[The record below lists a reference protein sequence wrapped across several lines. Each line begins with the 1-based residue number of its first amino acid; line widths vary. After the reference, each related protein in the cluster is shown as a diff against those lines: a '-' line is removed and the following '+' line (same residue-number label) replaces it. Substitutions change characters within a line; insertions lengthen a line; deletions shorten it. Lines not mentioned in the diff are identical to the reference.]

1 MAPGVSG
8 PCTEATSCLWSS
20 HTGNC
25 PPGLVLFAFG
35 VMTLGHMLSCS
46 ENSLSQTL
54 DIYFPHSKLALVPH
68 IMEAST
74 VPALH
79 SDHGS
84 FLQPGAKLGPS
95 NRSLCRRK
103 SFTSPQSLVRCHSAR
118 GGQRTPSPLGNPE
131 SLLGATEW
139 TLMGLYTVY
148 VPYCHHYMC
157 WSSVECCCFPFLI
170 QYVLNKIGTW
180 GSAQLTTYQKSP

>member
-25 PPGLVLFAFG
+25 PLGLVLYAIR
-35 VMTLGHMLSCS
+35 VMTVDHMLSYS
-46 ENSLSQTL
+46 EKSLSQTL
-54 DIYFPHSKLALVPH
+54 NIYAPTPSWPLFLTLWNQ
-68 IMEAST
+68 
-74 VPALH
+74 PALYQLCTVTMAH
-79 SDHGS
+79 FYSWS
-84 FLQPGAKLGPS
+84 QTRPS
-95 NRSLCRRK
+95 NISPCRRK
-103 SFTSPQSLVRCHSAR
+103 SFTSQSLVRCHGAR
-118 GGQRTPSPLGNPE
+118 GGQHTPSPLGNLE

-157 WSSVECCCFPFLI
+157 WSSGE
-170 QYVLNKIGTW
+170 
-180 GSAQLTTYQKSP
+180 

>member
-25 PPGLVLFAFG
+25 PLGLVLYAVR
-35 VMTLGHMLSCS
+35 VMTVGRMLSYS
-46 ENSLSQTL
+46 EKSLSQAL
-54 DIYFPHSKLALVPH
+54 DIHAPAPSWPLFLTLWKHQHSTSSAQWLWHLCTA
-68 IMEAST
+68 
-74 VPALH
+74 
-79 SDHGS
+79 
-84 FLQPGAKLGPS
+84 GAQLRPS
-95 NRSLCRRK
+95 NISLCRRK
-103 SFTSPQSLVRCHSAR
+103 SFTSPQSLVRCHGAR
-118 GGQRTPSPLGNPE
+118 GGQHTPSPLGNLE

-157 WSSVECCCFPFLI
+157 WSSGECCCFPFLI
-170 QYVLNKIGTW
+170 QYVLNKW
-180 GSAQLTTYQKSP
+180 